1 MADFRW
7 SQMPKVWTIL
17 NGEEFYQAFK
27 EALSFFGLNW
37 GEKDKMTVSVKGG
50 EIAFSFENK
59 TISIQV

>member
-1 MADFRW
+1 M
-7 SQMPKVWTIL
+7 

-27 EALSFFGLNW
+27 EALSFFDFAW
-37 GEKDKMTVSVKGG
+37 DEKDKMTVSIKGG

>member
-1 MADFRW
+1 MADLRW
-7 SQMPKVWTIL
+7 PQMSKVWSL
-17 NGEEFYQAFK
+17 MNGEDFYLAFK
-27 EALSFFGLNW
+27 EALNFFGLNW

>member
-1 MADFRW
+1 M
-7 SQMPKVWTIL
+7 
-17 NGEEFYQAFK
+17 NGEEFYVAFK
-27 EALSFFGLNW
+27 EALNFFGLGW

>member
-1 MADFRW
+1 MADLRW
-7 SQMPKVWTIL
+7 LQMPKMWSL
-17 NGEEFYQAFK
+17 MNGEELYLAFK
-27 EALSFFGLNW
+27 EALSFFGLRW

>member
-1 MADFRW
+1 
-7 SQMPKVWTIL
+7 MPKVWPQM

-27 EALSFFGLNW
+27 EALSFFDLSW

-50 EIAFSFENK
+50 EIAFSYQNR